1 MKATR
6 VVHRKLGREGADGL
20 AFKEEGEIHIDMRL
34 MKREY
39 LETTIHELLHIYF
52 PMLAERNVN
61 AIAKK
66 MSKDLWKL
74 KFRRVDG

>member
-1 MKATR
+1 MKVTK
-6 VVHRKLGREGADGL
+6 VVHRKLGREKADGL
-20 AFKEEGEIHIDMRL
+20 AYKEEKEIHLDERL
-34 MKREY
+34 KKREY

-52 PMLAERNVN
+52 PLLAERKVN

>member
-1 MKATR
+1 MKATK
-6 VVHRKLGREGADGL
+6 VVHRKLGREQAHGL
-20 AFKEEGEIHIDMRL
+20 AFKEEKEIHLDERL
-34 MKREY
+34 RKREY

-52 PMLAERNVN
+52 PDLPERKVN